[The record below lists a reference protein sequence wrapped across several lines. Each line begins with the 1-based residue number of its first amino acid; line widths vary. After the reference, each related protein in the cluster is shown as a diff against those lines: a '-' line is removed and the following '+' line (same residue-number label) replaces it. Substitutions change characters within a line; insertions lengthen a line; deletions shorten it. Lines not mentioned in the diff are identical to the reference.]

1 MKFQTAILFCHG
13 IDSGLAPALSFQF
26 VMNSTRLGL
35 YETVDQLNWTRARF
49 DPSAP
54 HSTVFCVF
62 WGGACGVVGSAVGC
76 PLYMIK
82 TQIQAQSH
90 GKFAVGFQHSHTGMI
105 DALIS
110 TYRERG
116 MRGLWRGFEGIHS
129 VFNIS

>member
-1 MKFQTAILFCHG
+1 MKFRTPILFYHG
-13 IDSGLAPALSFQF
+13 IDSGLVPALSFQF

-116 MRGLWRGFEGIHS
+116 IRGLWRGFEGIHS
-129 VFNIS
+129 VFKIS